1 MRSGAVLLVVA
12 ALALS
17 ACSAEASADESATTS
32 ASASA
37 TVSATPTPTPSASP
51 APLQPTSPVAGGCDG
66 LAAAPGVDGVVG
78 QVQRVTAPRDLWR
91 VGIETAGGLT
101 CSLLTTKLAADAYVI
116 PDALVVGD
124 VAKITETPDCETG
137 ARAMECWASVSGNG
151 HVTLVVGSF
160 SPSADTDASLA
171 LVGEL
176 AGVFSAVASDGAAVR
191 SQKTTWAHP
200 LDCTAMAQIIGLTS
214 ILGSDEA
221 HTSLVRPPA
230 RTVEARL
237 SEASTTSSRC
247 DWERTPTQKGDL
259 GSSYSIIAVPDGA
272 WAWKQVASRVPDSVD
287 ATVGGHPA
295 RVTSTGDVYL
305 SDGVNILHL
314 TGQRLAGVSV
324 VDTSLGVLSV
334 LSASAG
340 QTRG

>member
-1 MRSGAVLLVVA
+1 M
-12 ALALS
+12 
-17 ACSAEASADESATTS
+17 
-32 ASASA
+32 
-37 TVSATPTPTPSASP
+37 
-51 APLQPTSPVAGGCDG
+51 
-66 LAAAPGVDGVVG
+66 
-78 QVQRVTAPRDLWR
+78 
-91 VGIETAGGLT
+91 
-101 CSLLTTKLAADAYVI
+101 
-116 PDALVVGD
+116 
-124 VAKITETPDCETG
+124 
-137 ARAMECWASVSGNG
+137 
-151 HVTLVVGSF
+151 
-160 SPSADTDASLA
+160 
-171 LVGEL
+171 
-176 AGVFSAVASDGAAVR
+176 
-191 SQKTTWAHP
+191 
-200 LDCTAMAQIIGLTS
+200 
-214 ILGSDEA
+214 
-221 HTSLVRPPA
+221 RPPA